1 MVLHYFTEFTLGST
15 DVEVCSRIEKMVRSK
30 GTRTCQATEELEFLI
45 NIMFVC
51 AKTAKMVQGAEEHAR
66 YSLIPEILII
76 PHEEIKHNTLQ
87 SNIGS

>member
-1 MVLHYFTEFTLGST
+1 MLKFSAESK
-15 DVEVCSRIEKMVRSK
+15 KMVRSK

-45 NIMFVC
+45 IVFC
-51 AKTAKMVQGAEEHAR
+51 AKTAKMVRGAEEHAR